1 MDLAPRLA
9 DINEFKA
16 LFSWNTNPLASAPNQ
31 PQLREA
37 FARENLFTVV
47 VDCFATDTTAFADI
61 VLPAASFLEFD
72 DIMFSYFHLH
82 VGTQAK
88 INEPVGECLPNQE
101 IFRRLA
107 AAMGFSD
114 PALFEDDPTLLKR
127 MMTQMD
133 PGFDFAEL
141 KERGHFYI
149 SKEPMPMHVDGKFST
164 PSGKIEIASNA
175 AVEMGLPQV
184 PQATV
189 DPSPQAGHLRLLSPA
204 SK

>member
-1 MDLAPRLA
+1 
-9 DINEFKA
+9 
-16 LFSWNTNPLASAPNQ
+16 
-31 PQLREA
+31 
-37 FARENLFTVV
+37 
-47 VDCFATDTTAFADI
+47 
-61 VLPAASFLEFD
+61 
-72 DIMFSYFHLH
+72 
-82 VGTQAK
+82 
-88 INEPVGECLPNQE
+88 
-101 IFRRLA
+101 
-107 AAMGFSD
+107 MGFSD
-114 PALFEDDPTLLKR
+114 PALFEVDPTLLKR

-149 SKEPMPMHVDGKFST
+149 SNEPMPMHVDGKFST

-175 AVEMGLPQV
+175 AVEMGLPRV